1 MQERTTDN
9 QPADDARL
17 AGELARRLPR
27 LAPAVAIRH
36 REGTT
41 HGDGHGCRWHHLPR
55 RPALAVA
62 VAADC
67 PPALG
72 EHLARLADDTAD
84 DLLAIDSLCAALLDS
99 YDDLALAD
107 ELGRRLPDCAN
118 GSAVAELLATT
129 LAQRHHGPG
138 LIALIKDGQLR
149 THAHWGLAS
158 GQDIDATIS
167 TLIDGRDQPRILAVG
182 ALPPALD
189 ASGLAGCLC
198 LAPLSA
204 ATGRRGLIV
213 LGLRAPQAF
222 TSRDAKILE
231 IIGAQGGAYLQH
243 LAQQEELRAAAGLR
257 LEMDL
262 AARIQQQL
270 LPQTHAV
277 LPGCDVAGSLRTAH
291 QVGGDYFDHLWD
303 GQRLHLIIADVSG
316 HNLAAALTMAMVRTA
331 LRTALADHPGP
342 GALLATVNR
351 LLCDDLLRARQFV
364 SVAAISYEPP
374 TGHFTLAI
382 AGHPPVLH
390 RRHDGHIIRQ
400 AGDGPVLGLFPKA
413 DFAEQD
419 GQLAPGDSLLLYTDG
434 LTETLDGA
442 GQPFG
447 DDRLDAVVRGCT
459 GDAQQLI
466 TSLLAAQAT
475 HRHLDDLDDLTLLA
489 LHRQ

>member
-1 MQERTTDN
+1 MLERTTDN
-9 QPADDARL
+9 QPADDARM
-17 AGELARRLPR
+17 AAELARRLPH
-27 LAPAVAIRH
+27 LAPAIGIRH
-36 REGTT
+36 GDETG
-41 HGDGHGCRWHHLPR
+41 HGGGPGCRWLPLPR

-62 VAADC
+62 VPGDC
-67 PPALG
+67 PPGTAAQVAELI
-72 EHLARLADDTAD
+72 DDTAD
-84 DLLAIDSLCAALLDS
+84 DLAAIDSLCAALLDS
-99 YDDLALAD
+99 YDDLALTD
-107 ELGRRLPDCAN
+107 ELGRRLPTCAEAQ
-118 GSAVAELLATT
+118 AVAALLADT
-129 LAQRHHGPG
+129 LAQRHPSSG
-138 LIALIKDGQLR
+138 LIVLGEDGAW
-149 THAHWGLAS
+149 TTCAHWGSATD
-158 GQDIDATIS
+158 QDLDAATAA
-167 TLIDGRDQPRILAVG
+167 LIDDREQPRILAVP
-182 ALPPALD
+182 ALPTALD
-189 ASGLAGCLC
+189 PAQAPGCLC
-198 LAPLSA
+198 LAPLNA
-204 ATGRRGLIV
+204 AGGRRGLIV
-213 LGLRAPQAF
+213 LGHRKSQAF

-243 LAQQEELRAAAGLR
+243 LAQQQALRAAADLR

-270 LPQTHAV
+270 LPRNHAE
-277 LPGCDVAGSLRTAH
+277 LPGCDVAGSLRTAQ